1 MLTEYVPQ
9 LKLTVVCLK
18 IKGIQNFFLGGAE
31 YL

>member
-18 IKGIQNFFLGGAE
+18 IKGIQIFFGGAE